1 MYYSNYIELHYYIH
15 CTAMYCGSRIKGR
28 SSLISVASR
37 ACMLHSSMYY
47 ILCSS
52 APAPSSTLPLFTL
65 FTGAKGVSKTC
76 PKAIEQNIKYIS
88 T

>member
-37 ACMLHSSMYY
+37 ACMLHGSMYY
-47 ILCSS
+47 YVALLLLFYS
-52 APAPSSTLPLFTL
+52 PSLYSFYR
-65 FTGAKGVSKTC
+65 S
-76 PKAIEQNIKYIS
+76 
-88 T
+88 